1 MKMTPIKTAI
11 LGGLFAA
18 TAADAIN
25 VDANFNGLWYRT
37 DVQTRTG
44 WALDYV
50 KVGPERGLLNLTGY
64 VYDTAG
70 QPTWV
75 SAQSFVNAG
84 DSSVDFALKTV
95 EHIGSTLNSSG
106 TVSVLDFADLTMTF
120 DSCTKISATIDNIS
134 TDLIDNTDLSFELTP
149 FDGQGLNARD
159 ADVCPYQVEFTS
171 CPSFSTPAQQ
181 PRTCIIQGTLTGN
194 KTLTNNTN
202 WVLNGPVFVGE
213 DGGTT
218 ANLTI
223 EPGTRVLG
231 VSGNDFMAVQRGSK
245 IFAEGT
251 PTAPIV
257 FTGPYNASSP
267 EAGSGNWGG
276 LIISGK
282 APLNICDDSVPFG
295 QCEAVG
301 EGGSGLYGGDDPY
314 DSSGVIKYVRIQ
326 FGGFRINDEDELNG
340 LSVQGAG
347 SGTVLDY
354 IQIHANEDDG
364 IEFYGGT
371 ANAKHL
377 VMTDIKDDSLDWT
390 HGWQGNLQ
398 YVLVKQNPNAS
409 SVKER
414 GIEADNFEN
423 NNEATPRSQ
432 PMIANATF
440 IGGPSE
446 DKTTTGMVLRRGTG
460 ANFTN
465 VIVTGFEECIDLDS
479 VATFDAAGT
488 PENLTG
494 TLTMENMVISCD
506 LNFKEEAEDTF
517 TVQSFFEAQP
527 GNRVIDPALNGIYPT
542 TDTPTGMAI
551 DAEKWGP
558 FFDKV
563 NYIGAFKD
571 QSTAWTSG
579 WTEFLD

>member
-1 MKMTPIKTAI
+1 MKMTPIKAAV

-18 TAADAIN
+18 STAQAIN
-25 VDANFNGLWYRT
+25 VDALFEGQWYRT
-37 DVQTRTG
+37 DIDGGQG
-44 WALDYV
+44 WSLDYM
-50 KVGPERGLLNLTGY
+50 KVGPEKGSFFVSGY
-64 VYDTAG
+64 VYDDNGNPFWVVGQDLDVQAG
-70 QPTWV
+70 
-75 SAQSFVNAG
+75 
-84 DSSVDFALKTV
+84 
-95 EHIGSTLNSSG
+95 ESTLNFDLLSVTGGSFDGASSRDVASFG
-106 TVSVLDFADLTMTF
+106 TMTMEVNNCRSISVDISGIDSTFVGQSTSNF
-120 DSCTKISATIDNIS
+120 D
-134 TDLIDNTDLSFELTP
+134 LTP
-149 FDGQGLNARD
+149 FDEITGYARD
-159 ADVCPYQVEFTS
+159 ISACPYQTTFTS
-171 CPSFSTPAQQ
+171 CPSFATAAQQ
-181 PRTCIIQGTLTGN
+181 PKTCVIQGTLTGD
-194 KTLTNNTN
+194 KTLTNDTN
-202 WVLNGPVFVGE
+202 WVLNGGVFVGE

-218 ANLTI
+218 GNLTI

-231 VSGNDFMAVQRGSK
+231 VSGNDFLAVQRGSK

-251 PTAPIV
+251 AKAPIV
-257 FTGPYNASSP
+257 FTGPYNASAP
-267 EAGSGNWGG
+267 EAGAGNWGG
-276 LIISGK
+276 LVISGR

-301 EGGSGLYGGDDPY
+301 EGGSGLYGGDDPT

-326 FGGFRINDEDELNG
+326 FGGYRINDEDELNG
-340 LSVQGAG
+340 LAVQGAG

-377 VMTDIKDDSLDWT
+377 VLTSIKDDSLDWT

-398 YVLVKQNPNAS
+398 YVLVKQDPSAS
-409 SVKER
+409 AVKER
-414 GIEADNFEN
+414 GIEADNFEG
-423 NNEATPRSQ
+423 NNEATPRSM

-440 IGGPSE
+440 IGGPSD

-465 VIVTGFEECIDLDS
+465 TIVTGFEKCLDIDS
-479 VATFDAAGT
+479 GATFDAAGT
-488 PENLTG
+488 PQALTG
-494 TLTMENMVISCD
+494 TLTMENTTISCD
-506 LNFKEEAEDTF
+506 VNFEEEDGDAF

-527 GNRVIDPALNGIYPT
+527 GNMVADPMLMGIYPT
-542 TDTPTGMAI
+542 ADSPAAMMM

-563 NYIGAFKD
+563 TYIGAFKN
-571 QSTAWTSG
+571 QATAWTNG